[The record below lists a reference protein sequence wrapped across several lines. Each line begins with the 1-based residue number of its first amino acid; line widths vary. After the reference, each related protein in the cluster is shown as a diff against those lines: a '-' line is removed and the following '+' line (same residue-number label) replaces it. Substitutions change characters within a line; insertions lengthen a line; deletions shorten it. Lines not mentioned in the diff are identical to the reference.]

1 MWRLVC
7 VYVNSISLGV
17 TRNTLELDLQMA
29 FKLPTM
35 ATGTQTWVLSKSGHS
50 QWLSHLSLWMFISLL
65 LDA

>member
-17 TRNTLELDLQMA
+17 TRDALELDLQMV

-35 ATGTQTWVLSKSGHS
+35 GTRTQT
-50 QWLSHLSLWMFISLL
+50 
-65 LDA
+65 